1 MAQESANK
9 GDEHLD
15 KAGAPAQS
23 ETSVGASTDPSGGYQ
38 FFVDPNH
45 GTVSG
50 YSYGL
55 TTDSTGIDLNAGL
68 PDWFSNTSKADS
80 ASNSTL
86 ASSAPATANPGTPLA
101 SYTEAVPAS
110 HDFEAIA
117 AYNRTPDF
125 DLQSSSAF
133 MSVSPAPL
141 SPPVVQSQPEPL
153 ETPIGREQLTEK
165 EPSIST
171 VPTDDAPVW
180 MPRTFDDSQLRSY
193 KTPQAAKKSL
203 VSLYLRQDERYKN
216 LTLPED
222 MEVSVSR
229 IFGLVDLDFNGYVEF
244 DEMHRVLESDDL
256 STSEKGIVK
265 LVLNEARKILIE
277 RKLPEEG
284 ALVALTRE
292 DFKLAFAR
300 EYASLFVSMGIKSP
314 SVSPAATAAAE
325 INRVG
330 FKAQLYGDPDYPLSS
345 IKAGAVNV
353 GTIGDPYF
361 ACVIAA
367 LAVQNPRAILRI
379 VRTNLDHSFSIAFA
393 GSHKPPFDV
402 MPPRT
407 DELLEYGLTD
417 TFGFWYPLIEKSFG
431 IYQAKLTGLSGHLK
445 SDKSRSE
452 ALSRIT
458 QIFEVVLARP
468 VQQSVLADAN
478 PFSIF
483 EMLVDMFA
491 QQKVIIAVAK
501 DEIDP
506 SVVRLAR
513 YPKAGK
519 PYPIIAIDS
528 TQRLLKLGQ
537 IYNHDTDPIECS
549 VDQFGSLFKLLYF
562 SRDKVSQSLSLE
574 APVSGD
580 NPWKRIS

>member
-1 MAQESANK
+1 MPQESAKEN
-9 GDEHLD
+9 DEHLD

-23 ETSVGASTDPSGGYQ
+23 ETNVGASTDPSSGYQ
-38 FFVDPNH
+38 FFVDPTH

-55 TTDSTGIDLNAGL
+55 STCNSGIDLNAGL
-68 PDWFSNTSKADS
+68 PDWFSNTNIAEPSSD
-80 ASNSTL
+80 NSL
-86 ASSAPATANPGTPLA
+86 AKTATAAPSAPIN

-110 HDFEAIA
+110 QDFEAIA

-133 MSVSPAPL
+133 MSVSPAPVSL
-141 SPPVVQSQPEPL
+141 PVEQSHLEPDESTFRPQSVT
-153 ETPIGREQLTEK
+153 ETK
-165 EPSIST
+165 PST
-171 VPTDDAPVW
+171 GDVPVDNDHIW
-180 MPRTFDDSQLRSY
+180 MPRTVDDSQLRSY
-193 KTPQAAKKSL
+193 KTPQSAKKSL

-256 STSEKGIVK
+256 SASEKGIVK
-265 LVLNEARKILIE
+265 LVLSEARKILIE

-300 EYASLFVSMGIKSP
+300 EYGSLFEAMGIKSP
-314 SVSPAATAAAE
+314 STSSAVTDAPE
-325 INRVG
+325 VKRVA
-330 FKAQLYGDPDYPLSS
+330 FKAQLYGEPNYPLSS
-345 IKAGAVNV
+345 IKPDAVSL

-361 ACVIAA
+361 ACVVAA

-417 TFGFWYPLIEKSFG
+417 KFGFWYPLIEKSFG
-431 IYQAKLTGLSGHLK
+431 IYQAKQTGLGGHLK

-452 ALSRIT
+452 VLSRVT
-458 QIFEVVLARP
+458 QIFEVLLARSL
-468 VQQSVLADAN
+468 QQSVLADAN

-491 QQKVIIAVAK
+491 QQKVIVAVAK
-501 DEIDP
+501 DQIDP
-506 SVVRLAR
+506 SAVRLAR
-513 YPKAGK
+513 YPRAGK
-519 PYPIIAIDS
+519 PYPVIALDS
-528 TQRLLKLGQ
+528 TQRVLRLGQ
-537 IYNHDTDPIECS
+537 IYNHDTEPIEYS
-549 VDQFGSLFKLLYF
+549 LDQFCSLFKLLYF
-562 SRDKVSQSLSLE
+562 SHDKDPKSLALD
-574 APVSGD
+574 APLSGD

>member
-1 MAQESANK
+1 MPQESANK

-23 ETSVGASTDPSGGYQ
+23 ETSAGASTDPSSGYK

-68 PDWFSNTSKADS
+68 PDWFSNTSKTDS
-80 ASNSTL
+80 ANS
-86 ASSAPATANPGTPLA
+86 SSLPSTATPGAPIA

-110 HDFEAIA
+110 QDFEAIA

-133 MSVSPAPL
+133 MSASPAPVT
-141 SPPVVQSQPEPL
+141 PPVVQSQLEPL
-153 ETPIGREQLTEK
+153 ETPLVPQSVSEI
-165 EPSIST
+165 EPSTSS
-171 VPTDDAPVW
+171 VPADNAPFW
-180 MPRTFDDSQLRSY
+180 MPRTVDDSQLRSY

-314 SVSPAATAAAE
+314 SVSPAAE

-330 FKAQLYGDPDYPLSS
+330 FKAQLYGDADYPLSS
-345 IKAGAVNV
+345 IKAGAVSL

-407 DELLEYGLTD
+407 DELLEYGRTD

-431 IYQAKLTGLSGHLK
+431 IYQAKQTGLSGQLK

-452 ALSRIT
+452 ALSRVT
-458 QIFEVVLARP
+458 QSFEVVLARP

-501 DEIDP
+501 DEIDT
-506 SVVRLAR
+506 STVRLAR

-519 PYPIIAIDS
+519 PYPVIAIDS

-537 IYNHDTDPIECS
+537 IYNHDVEPIECS
-549 VDQFGSLFKLLYF
+549 IEQFGSLFKLLYF
-562 SRDKVSQSLSLE
+562 SRDKDPQSLSLD

>member
-1 MAQESANK
+1 VPQESAKK

-23 ETSVGASTDPSGGYQ
+23 ETSVGASIDPSSGYQ

-68 PDWFSNTSKADS
+68 PDWFGNTNKTES
-80 ASNSTL
+80 ANDNFMAST
-86 ASSAPATANPGTPLA
+86 ATATPGAPIA

-110 HDFEAIA
+110 QDFEAIA

-133 MSVSPAPL
+133 MSVSPVPVP
-141 SPPVVQSQPEPL
+141 SPNAQSQLEPV
-153 ETPIGREQLTEK
+153 ETPTKPQPLTEI
-165 EPSIST
+165 EPSLVSEPAAIE
-171 VPTDDAPVW
+171 PVW
-180 MPRTFDDSQLRSY
+180 MPRTVDDSQLRSY

-256 STSEKGIVK
+256 SLSEKGIVK

-314 SVSPAATAAAE
+314 SVIPDVTAAPA
-325 INRVG
+325 INRVA

-345 IKAGAVNV
+345 IKAGAVSV

-367 LAVQNPRAILRI
+367 LAVQDPRAILRI

-407 DELLEYGLTD
+407 DELVEYGRTD

-431 IYQAKLTGLSGHLK
+431 IYQAKQTGLAGHLK

-452 ALSRIT
+452 SLSRVT
-458 QIFEVVLARP
+458 QIYEVVLARQ

-491 QQKVIIAVAK
+491 QQKVILAVAK

-506 SVVRLAR
+506 SIVRLAR
-513 YPKAGK
+513 YPKASK
-519 PYPIIAIDS
+519 PYPVIAIDS
-528 TQRLLKLGQ
+528 TQRILKLGQ
-537 IYNHDTDPIECS
+537 IYNHDVEPIECS
-549 VDQFGSLFKLLYF
+549 IDQFGSLFKLLYF
-562 SRDKVSQSLSLE
+562 SRDKDPKSLSLD

-580 NPWKRIS
+580 NPWKRIP